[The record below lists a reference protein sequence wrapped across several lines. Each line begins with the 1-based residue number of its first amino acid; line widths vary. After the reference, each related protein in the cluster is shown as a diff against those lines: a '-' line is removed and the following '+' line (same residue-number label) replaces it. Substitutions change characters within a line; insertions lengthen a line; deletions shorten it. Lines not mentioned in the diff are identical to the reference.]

1 MNSRTLPVPLTI
13 AFLSCQLLA
22 QHAGG
27 GSGSGGGR
35 PAGGVSGANT
45 PTNPGPGTNLPNRL
59 PNPDMGS
66 RPMFLSGKVVVD
78 DGTPLTDAAIIQ
90 TICRG
95 NIRDEGYTDSK
106 GAFSVQL
113 GGMAVRQITGA
124 ADDTGARPGGDTVSA
139 GGSTGSS

>member
-1 MNSRTLPVPLTI
+1 MNFRTLVSFLTI
-13 AFLSCQLLA
+13 AFFSCQVLA
-22 QHAGG
+22 QHTSGGAGA
-27 GSGSGGGR
+27 GGGR
-35 PAGGVSGANT
+35 PSGGVNGANT
-45 PTNPGPGTNLPNRL
+45 PTNSTPGLNLPSRL
-59 PNPDMGS
+59 PNPDLS
-66 RPMFLSGKVVVD
+66 TRPMFLSGKVVVD

-124 ADDTGARPGGDTVSA
+124 ADDTGGRPGGDTVSA